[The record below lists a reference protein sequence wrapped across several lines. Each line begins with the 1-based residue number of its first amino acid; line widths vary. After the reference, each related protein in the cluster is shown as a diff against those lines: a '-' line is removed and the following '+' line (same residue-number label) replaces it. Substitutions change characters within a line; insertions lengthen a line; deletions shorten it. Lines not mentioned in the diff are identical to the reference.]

1 MNSSSPTTV
10 MHATPDTSTQECR
23 DLDLLMPLA
32 FFYVRQELEL
42 PALEFIEGKLMP
54 EPSRHLLVH
63 QSDMTPRLRNFHH
76 TVPALTVVAVEKTED
91 FVMREV
97 ILTDQERVRP
107 IEYGAIGIHL
117 EGLPSHVKTMI
128 RDGVAPLG
136 AILESEGIPH
146 ASAPTGYFR
155 LFADD
160 RMSRLLN
167 TSKGTVL
174 HGRCNVLTHPDGST
188 LADIV
193 EVLPPG

>member
-1 MNSSSPTTV
+1 MR
-10 MHATPDTSTQECR
+10 ATPDTSTQECR

-32 FFYVRQELEL
+32 FFYARLGIDL
-42 PALEFIEGKLMP
+42 PALEFIEGGQMP
-54 EPSRHLLVH
+54 EPARHLLVH
-63 QSDMTPRLRNFHH
+63 QSDMTPRLRDFHH
-76 TVPALTVVAVEKTED
+76 TVPKLTVVAAEKTGN

-97 ILTDQERVRP
+97 ILSDQEDRTP

-117 EGLPSHVKTMI
+117 DGLPPHVKTMI

-136 AILESEGIPH
+136 AILEAEGIPH

-155 LFADD
+155 LSADE
-160 RMSRLLN
+160 RMATLL
-167 TSKGTVL
+167 KMPVGTVL

-193 EVLPPG
+193 EVLPDL